1 MSAAGAVDDTGK
13 PEQGDAA
20 APSPQQPA
28 TAHAPMPARN
38 HTQRSAPRV
47 PAGHDGRLAAVA
59 VGTIGNE
66 SSAPARVA
74 LAFDESQAKRRLI
87 GKPVWFM
94 FVQDGADIVAFGQIT
109 AVGAACNGGA
119 VASSRTRC
127 GTMSIGGAFATSGA
141 ACEPSALGTMPAT
154 GTPVFEADDA
164 RVKGIAGAGKDTA
177 YVGRFYGADAAF
189 PASLP
194 PFAVSD
200 VGPYNIGIYGARG
213 SGKSSLARALIA
225 AFAKSPASS
234 VFVIDSDGSLAGQ
247 GADAGGGDPAG
258 ALDKICVGEGKR
270 FYSYG
275 VGDLV
280 LDRWD
285 LFHDVLRESDML
297 KKLLPDEDRRDVF
310 MGVVRAKFRTGGK
323 YPMAKLR
330 ERGAYDSVME
340 LLSSGDVQ
348 EEIYPTEKHVRSLF
362 AKRVEAWS
370 PRAYETHWLPLAEL
384 FNPEG
389 RTKVS
394 GILRHACVAGKK
406 RPVIVV
412 DLSKKT
418 APDRLLW
425 NDGVRAIVTRRIIRE
440 LAAHGE
446 GRYGNEG
453 RLDMLAVLCGAENI
467 APRRAPADRR
477 LASLRDAAVELAREA
492 RGYGLSLMFLS
503 RTLAGLHRSLYADN
517 RMSFYGSGLSSSA
530 EEEAMSEVLP
540 SGFAG
545 TYRALVGPRADKGAR
560 PFHPFMSGGLATRLS
575 ATEEPMF
582 FTMDEPGAKAA
593 ARDGAPAPD
602 DAAAE

>member
-1 MSAAGAVDDTGK
+1 MVLVFDD
-13 PEQGDAA
+13 
-20 APSPQQPA
+20 
-28 TAHAPMPARN
+28 
-38 HTQRSAPRV
+38 
-47 PAGHDGRLAAVA
+47 
-59 VGTIGNE
+59 
-66 SSAPARVA
+66 
-74 LAFDESQAKRRLI
+74 SQAKRRLI
-87 GKPVWFM
+87 GRPVWFK
-94 FVQDGADIVAFGQIT
+94 FEQDGVDVVTFGQI
-109 AVGAACNGGA
+109 ASVEAACDSGA
-119 VASSRTRC
+119 TAGARARC
-127 GTMSIGGAFATSGA
+127 GTMAIGGAFATSGTT
-141 ACEPSALGTMPAT
+141 CEPSALETMPAA
-154 GTPVFEADDA
+154 GTPVFEVDDA
-164 RVKGIAGAGKDTA
+164 LVKEIAGAGMDAA
-177 YVGRFYGADAAF
+177 YVGRFYGADAEF
-189 PASLP
+189 PVSLP

-234 VFVIDSDGSLAGQ
+234 VFVIDPNGSLAGQ
-247 GADAGGGDPAG
+247 GADADDENPAG
-258 ALDKICVGEGKR
+258 VLDKMCVEVGKR

-285 LFHDVLRESDML
+285 LFYDVLRESDML

-310 MGVVRAKFRTGGK
+310 MGVVKAKFRTRGK

-330 ERGAYDSVME
+330 ERGAYDSMME

-348 EEIYPTEKHVRSLF
+348 GEIYPTENHVRSLF

-370 PRAYETHWLPLAEL
+370 SRAYETHWLPLAEL

-389 RTKVS
+389 RNRVS
-394 GILRHACVAGKK
+394 GILRNACMAGRN

-418 APDRLLW
+418 VPDRLLW

-453 RLDMLAVLCGAENI
+453 RLDVLAVLCGAEWM

-477 LASLRDAAVELAREA
+477 LADLRDAAVDLAREA

-517 RMSFYGSGLSSSA
+517 RMSFYGSGLSASA

-593 ARDGAPAPD
+593 ARDGAPAPS

>member
-1 MSAAGAVDDTGK
+1 MAHGSEVD
-13 PEQGDAA
+13 
-20 APSPQQPA
+20 
-28 TAHAPMPARN
+28 
-38 HTQRSAPRV
+38 RV
-47 PAGHDGRLAAVA
+47 PQTECSNGTVLPPQHSPVAQLPIQTQGSPPHGGLHARLERDSCQIDDA
-59 VGTIGNE
+59 VGTIGAG
-66 SSAPARVA
+66 STAPTHVV
-74 LAFDESQAKRRLI
+74 LVFDVSQAKRRLI
-87 GKPVWFM
+87 GKPVWFK
-94 FVQDGADIVAFGQIT
+94 FVQDGADNIVVGQIMSVSIVGSDD
-109 AVGAACNGGA
+109 AVSARIHDGTVTVGG
-119 VASSRTRC
+119 VFVMSSSAYR
-127 GTMSIGGAFATSGA
+127 
-141 ACEPSALGTMPAT
+141 PSTLGTLPTA
-154 GTPVFEADDA
+154 GTPVFEADDTLI
-164 RVKGIAGAGKDTA
+164 REIVGERTDTS
-177 YVGRFYGADAAF
+177 YIGSFYGANTAF
-189 PASLP
+189 PVSLP

-200 VGPYNIGIYGARG
+200 VGPYNIGVYGARG

-234 VFVIDSDGSLAGQ
+234 VFVIDPDGSLAGQ
-247 GADAGGGDPAG
+247 GADADGENPAG
-258 ALDKICVGEGKR
+258 ALDKMCVGEGKR

-310 MGVVRAKFRTGGK
+310 MGVVKAKFRTGGK

-330 ERGAYDSVME
+330 ERGAYDSMME

-348 EEIYPTEKHVRSLF
+348 GEIYPTENHVRSLF

-370 PRAYETHWLPLAEL
+370 PKAYETHWLPLAEL

-389 RTKVS
+389 RIKVS
-394 GILRHACVAGKK
+394 GILRHACMAGKK

-418 APDRLLW
+418 VPDRLLW

-453 RLDMLAVLCGAENI
+453 RLDMLAVLCGAEWM

-477 LASLRDAAVELAREA
+477 LADLRDAAVDLAHEA

-517 RMSFYGSGLSSSA
+517 RMSFYGSGLSASA

-593 ARDGAPAPD
+593 ARDGAPAPN
-602 DAAAE
+602 DAAVE

>member
-1 MSAAGAVDDTGK
+1 MSAVGAVNDTDGQEQDDVVV
-13 PEQGDAA
+13 PA
-20 APSPQQPA
+20 SQQPA
-28 TAHAPMPARN
+28 TAHAPMPA
-38 HTQRSAPRV
+38 HDQTQCSDPHV
-47 PAGHDGRLAAVA
+47 PVEHNERPTAVV
-59 VGTIGNE
+59 VGAIGIE
-66 SSAPARVA
+66 TLAPARVV
-74 LAFDESQAKRRLI
+74 LTFDNLQAKRRLI
-87 GKPVWFM
+87 GKPVWFE
-94 FVQDGADIVAFGQIT
+94 FAQDGTDIVVFGQIT
-109 AVGAACNGGA
+109 AVGSMRGGSA
-119 VASSRTRC
+119 TDSRARC
-127 GTMSIGGAFATSGA
+127 GTMAIGGAFAMSGA
-141 ACEPSALGTMPAT
+141 ACEPAALGTMPAA
-154 GTPVFEADDA
+154 GTPVFAADGSL
-164 RVKGIAGAGKDTA
+164 VKEIAGAGKGTA

-189 PASLP
+189 PVSLP

-234 VFVIDSDGSLAGQ
+234 VFVIDPDGSLAGQ
-247 GADAGGGDPAG
+247 GADADGENPAG
-258 ALDKICVGEGKR
+258 ALGKMCVDEGKR
-270 FYSYG
+270 FYSYD

-310 MGVVRAKFRTGGK
+310 MGTVKAKFRTGGK

-330 ERGAYDSVME
+330 ERGAYDSMMD
-340 LLSSGDVQ
+340 LLTSEDVQ
-348 EEIYPTEKHVRSLF
+348 EEIYPTENHVRSLF

-370 PRAYETHWLPLAEL
+370 PKAYETHWLPLAEL

-389 RTKVS
+389 RIKVS
-394 GILRHACVAGKK
+394 GILRHACMAGKK

-418 APDRLLW
+418 VPDRLLW

-453 RLDMLAVLCGAENI
+453 RLDVLAVLCGAEWM

-477 LASLRDAAVELAREA
+477 LADLRDAAVDLAREA

-517 RMSFYGSGLSSSA
+517 RMSFYGSGLSASA

-560 PFHPFMSGGLATRLS
+560 PFHPFMSGGFATRLS

-593 ARDGAPAPD
+593 TRDGVPAPS